1 MVVYWAE
8 GAKTEYQD
16 FFSTFLNPTKDNEDI
31 VHDILEKLTEG
42 QYIDVKDIKINKDQK
57 FYVLCLSPNAA
68 RLSVR
73 FFYEN
78 SFGNMLENLEKHYQR
93 LNIPKLKKDEID
105 YLGVDD
111 LLQETINQRTKNK
124 KAIAIWQQWCWR
136 QFFRI
141 TDIRQACIL
150 IH

>member
-1 MVVYWAE
+1 M
-8 GAKTEYQD
+8 
-16 FFSTFLNPTKDNEDI
+16 
-31 VHDILEKLTEG
+31 
-42 QYIDVKDIKINKDQK
+42 
-57 FYVLCLSPNAA
+57 
-68 RLSVR
+68 R

-124 KAIAIWQQWCWR
+124 KDCLLLC
-136 QFFRI
+136 FFLF
-141 TDIRQACIL
+141 DL
-150 IH
+150 MMSV